1 MTAHRQSRGLGVRP
15 LLSSVFLRAQS
26 DERLS
31 ALARG
36 GNRHAFAVIFERYAS
51 ELRAHAARVVRP
63 DRAEDVVQQA
73 MLASWSALLDGAEV
87 REVRAWLHRIVHNA
101 ALSTITKRGYD
112 EVEIPESTA
121 APTLTEELAAGRLSV
136 AEALAALAR
145 LPESQRAALTLTA
158 VEGHSGSH
166 AAQAMGLSENA
177 FRQLVYRARSG
188 VRSAISTIT
197 PLPLLNWAEGGAGAP
212 EAVGLG
218 LGSLATTAKIAAAV
232 IAVTGA
238 SIELTA
244 RPHTQHH
251 SSATH
256 AQNTTLQPGR
266 ARHAQDQAS
275 VLVPRAGARES
286 RHPQLRRL
294 PPAAGQQPAAS
305 SHPEHPHGGS
315 HQGNQGNG
323 ARRLSNRPV
332 SNNIQSPQ
340 PRASQQSSPSN
351 GTHSQTSDSGEQT
364 RSSGA
369 PTSQDTEADSTN
381 QSSGAPTPQD
391 NGTPDNSDQSSGAPT
406 PQDTA
411 TPDNTVGP

>member
-1 MTAHRQSRGLGVRP
+1 MTAHRQSKGLGVRP

-63 DRAEDVVQQA
+63 DRTEDVVQQA

-112 EVEIPESTA
+112 DVGLPESTA

-177 FRQLVYRARSG
+177 FRQLVYRARSS

-212 EAVGLG
+212 EAVGIG

-244 RPHTQHH
+244 RPHTHPH

-275 VLVPRAGARES
+275 VLGPRAGARES
-286 RHPQLRRL
+286 RHPQTRRL

-315 HQGNQGNG
+315 NQGNG
-323 ARRLSNRPV
+323 ARRLSNRPG
-332 SNNIQSPQ
+332 SDSTPSPQ
-340 PRASQQSSPSN
+340 PRAPQQSSPSN

-364 RSSGA
+364 RPSGA

-381 QSSGAPTPQD
+381 QSSGAPTTQD
-391 NGTPDNSDQSSGAPT
+391 NGTPDSSDQSSGAPT
-406 PQDTA
+406 SQATA

>member
-1 MTAHRQSRGLGVRP
+1 MTAHRQSKGLGVRP

-31 ALARG
+31 ALAKG

-112 EVEIPESTA
+112 EVEIPASTA

-197 PLPLLNWAEGGAGAP
+197 PLPLLNWAEGGTGAP

-218 LGSLATTAKIAAAV
+218 LGSLATTAKICRRCHRSHRREHRTYRPTPHPAPQQRHPRAKRHSPARACSPRARPGERPRPPRWRTREPPSEAAAAPARRGPATRREHPPRTPSGCKPPGQPRNRRETALKPPSKQQRPEPSASGLTAV
-232 IAVTGA
+232 ITQQRNPQPNQRQRRANTTEWRPHPTGQRDA
-238 SIELTA
+238 RQQRSIER
-244 RPHTQHH
+244 RPHPTGQRN
-251 SSATH
+251 ARQPRRTLNPF
-256 AQNTTLQPGR
+256 QN
-266 ARHAQDQAS
+266 
-275 VLVPRAGARES
+275 
-286 RHPQLRRL
+286 
-294 PPAAGQQPAAS
+294 
-305 SHPEHPHGGS
+305 
-315 HQGNQGNG
+315 
-323 ARRLSNRPV
+323 ARR
-332 SNNIQSPQ
+332 
-340 PRASQQSSPSN
+340 
-351 GTHSQTSDSGEQT
+351 
-364 RSSGA
+364 
-369 PTSQDTEADSTN
+369 
-381 QSSGAPTPQD
+381 
-391 NGTPDNSDQSSGAPT
+391 
-406 PQDTA
+406 
-411 TPDNTVGP
+411 

>member
-31 ALARG
+31 VLARG

-256 AQNTTLQPGR
+256 ANDTTLQPGR

-275 VLVPRAGARES
+275 VLVPRAGAGLDPVE
-286 RHPQLRRL
+286 
-294 PPAAGQQPAAS
+294 A
-305 SHPEHPHGGS
+305 
-315 HQGNQGNG
+315 
-323 ARRLSNRPV
+323 LSV
-332 SNNIQSPQ
+332 L
-340 PRASQQSSPSN
+340 
-351 GTHSQTSDSGEQT
+351 
-364 RSSGA
+364 
-369 PTSQDTEADSTN
+369 
-381 QSSGAPTPQD
+381 
-391 NGTPDNSDQSSGAPT
+391 
-406 PQDTA
+406 
-411 TPDNTVGP
+411 V

>member
-31 ALARG
+31 VLARG

-244 RPHTQHH
+244 RPHTHAH

-256 AQNTTLQPGR
+256 ANDTTLQPGH

-286 RHPQLRRL
+286 RHSQTRRL
-294 PPAAGQQPAAS
+294 RLAAGQQPAAS
-305 SHPEHPHGGS
+305 SHPEHPQVAS

-332 SNNIQSPQ
+332 SDSTPSPQ
-340 PRASQQSSPSN
+340 PRAPQQSSPSN
-351 GTHSQTSDSGEQT
+351 GTHSRTSDSGEQT
-364 RSSGA
+364 Q
-369 PTSQDTEADSTN
+369 P
-381 QSSGAPTPQD
+381 SGAPTPQD
-391 NGTPDNSDQSSGAPT
+391 NGTPDSSDQSSGAPT

>member
-73 MLASWSALLDGAEV
+73 MLSSWSALLDGAEV

-177 FRQLVYRARSG
+177 FRQLVYRARSS

-212 EAVGLG
+212 EAVGIG

-266 ARHAQDQAS
+266 ARHAQDHAS

-294 PPAAGQQPAAS
+294 RLAAGQQPAAS
-305 SHPEHPHGGS
+305 SHPEHPQVAS
-315 HQGNQGNG
+315 PQGNQGNG
-323 ARRLSNRPV
+323 ARRLSNRPG
-332 SNNIQSPQ
+332 SDSTPSPR
-340 PRASQQSSPSN
+340 PRASQQSSSSN
-351 GTHSQTSDSGEQT
+351 GTHSRTSDSGEQT
-364 RSSGA
+364 Q
-369 PTSQDTEADSTN
+369 P
-381 QSSGAPTPQD
+381 SGAPTPQD
-391 NGTPDNSDQSSGAPT
+391 NGTPDNGDQASGAPT
-406 PQDTA
+406 SQDTA